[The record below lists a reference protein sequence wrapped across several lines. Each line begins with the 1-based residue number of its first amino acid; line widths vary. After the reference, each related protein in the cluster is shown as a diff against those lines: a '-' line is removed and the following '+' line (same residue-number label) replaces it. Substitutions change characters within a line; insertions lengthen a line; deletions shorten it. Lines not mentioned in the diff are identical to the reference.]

1 MFCNFFPQI
10 IQISRI
16 CNCCFDLCNT
26 QIHIYTVLVVTL
38 TRMSTF
44 WGVVKPRQASAHELS
59 AFHSL
64 DYVKCLEKL
73 SSNCNDEEMEE
84 TAGEYGLGMSEINN
98 WYFTL
103 CMVDVLR
110 SALDLV

>member
-1 MFCNFFPQI
+1 MSHLQECQL
-10 IQISRI
+10 
-16 CNCCFDLCNT
+16 FD
-26 QIHIYTVLVVTL
+26 
-38 TRMSTF
+38 R
-44 WGVVKPRQASAHELS
+44 VVKPRQASAHELS

-103 CMVDVLR
+103 CIVNVLR
-110 SALDLV
+110 SAVDLV

>member
-1 MFCNFFPQI
+1 MFRNFFPQI

-26 QIHIYTVLVVTL
+26 QIHIYTVLFD
-38 TRMSTF
+38 R
-44 WGVVKPRQASAHELS
+44 VVKPRQASAHELS

-98 WYFTL
+98 
-103 CMVDVLR
+103 
-110 SALDLV
+110 